1 MGNQRFTPDPLIV
14 ARFLERLH
22 RGRLKKTRLQMAT
35 GLKWS
40 DFSRYLNRLVEL
52 GLLELNEEDGE
63 TCVNITPRGREL
75 YYSLVK
81 VLSELRGLT

>member
-1 MGNQRFTPDPLIV
+1 MGDQGFTPSPHVV

-22 RGRLKKTRLQMAT
+22 AGRLKRTRLQMAT

-52 GLLELNEEDGE
+52 GLLQLDEENGE
-63 TCVNITPRGREL
+63 TYVRITPRGREL
-75 YYSLVK
+75 YCSLVK
-81 VLSELRGLT
+81 VLSELRGLS